1 MGLTIDKKR
10 ARRQLERALELARS
24 DAVVPAVWIERTQR
38 VASFEDKTCLVVLGT
53 ALLATAT
60 DDTVDALTLKARA
73 GNKAYSARGLAH
85 EVLVPASID
94 HGFDLRTTG
103 REPLNNQPF
112 FYSDRVDAMPRVK
125 HPEEIQYLVECLEE
139 VHYLR
144 EEEAVQALAGFLRH
158 RIAAKE
164 QAVPIDLG
172 HTSADL
178 IRLKDACDHFL
189 SKSAESGKRAQALV
203 AAAFDL
209 VFDDVRTARVFDPSR
224 KLPGD
229 VQAFHKLEP
238 VVAVEVRAKPVTYS
252 DAVHFVRSVG
262 AAGFPHA
269 MIAGFEAVDAK
280 VLSLSKEAWQ
290 ETGVY
295 VTVYT
300 QFSDILLDA
309 LAWSRRPLHQ
319 LLAEFPKDV
328 VARLT
333 QLEVKTSSMALWGE
347 LVS

>member
-10 ARRQLERALELARS
+10 ARRQLERALKLARS
-24 DAVVPAVWIERTQR
+24 EAVLPAVWSERTDR
-38 VASFEDKTCLVVLGT
+38 VAEFEDKTCLVVLGT

-60 DDTVDALTLKARA
+60 DDAVDALTLKARA

-94 HGFDLRTTG
+94 HGFDIRTTG

-112 FYSDRVDAMPRVK
+112 FYSDRVDDMPRVK
-125 HPEEIQYLVECLEE
+125 HPEEINYLVECLEA

-144 EEEAVQALAGFLRH
+144 QEEAVEALASFLRQ
-158 RIAAKE
+158 RIAVREK
-164 QAVPIDLG
+164 AVPIDLG
-172 HTSADL
+172 HTSAVL
-178 IRLKDACDHFL
+178 VRLKDACGHFL
-189 SKSAESGKRAQALV
+189 DSSAESGKRAQALV

-229 VQAFHKLEP
+229 VQAFYKLEP

-252 DAVHFVRSVG
+252 DAVHFVRSVA

-280 VLSLSKEAWQ
+280 VLTLSKEAWQ

-328 VARLT
+328 VARLM

>member
-1 MGLTIDKKR
+1 MGLRIDKQR
-10 ARRQLERALELARS
+10 ARRQLERALTLARS
-24 DAVVPAVWIERTQR
+24 DAVVPADWIERTER
-38 VASFEDKTCLVVLGT
+38 VSRFEDKTCLVVLGT

-60 DDTVDALTLKARA
+60 DDSVDALALKARA

-85 EVLVPASID
+85 GVLVPASID

-112 FYSDRVDAMPRVK
+112 FSSDSVNAMPRVK
-125 HPEEIQYLVECLEE
+125 HPEEMRYLVECLEA

-144 EEEAVQALAGFLRH
+144 EEEAVEALAAFLRP
-158 RIAAKE
+158 RIAARE

-178 IRLKDACDHFL
+178 VRLKDACAHFL
-189 SKSAESGKRAQALV
+189 SKSAESGKRPQALV
-203 AAAFDL
+203 AAALDL
-209 VFDDVRTARVFDPSR
+209 VFDDVRTASVFDPSR
-224 KLPGD
+224 RLPGD

-238 VVAVEVRAKPVTYS
+238 VVAVEVRAKPITYS
-252 DAVHFVRSVG
+252 DAVHFVRSVA

-269 MIAGFEAVDAK
+269 MIAGLEGVDAE
-280 VLSLSKEAWQ
+280 VLRLSEEVWQ
-290 ETGVY
+290 ETGVF

-300 QFSDILLDA
+300 EFADILLDA
-309 LAWSRRPLHQ
+309 LAWSRRPLPQ
-319 LLAEFPKDV
+319 LLAEFPKNV
-328 VARLT
+328 VARLI

>member
-10 ARRQLERALELARS
+10 ARKQLERALTLARS
-24 DAVVPAVWIERTQR
+24 DTPVPSAWTERTER
-38 VASFEDKTCLVVLGT
+38 VAQFEDKTCLVVLGT

-60 DDTVDALTLKARA
+60 DDAVDALTLKARA

-85 EVLVPASID
+85 DVLVPAAIN

-112 FYSDRVDAMPRVK
+112 FYSDRVDSMPRVK
-125 HPEEIQYLVECLEE
+125 HPDEIQYLVECLEA

-144 EEEAVQALAGFLRH
+144 EEEAVGALAAFLRH

-164 QAVPIDLG
+164 RLVPVDLG
-172 HTSADL
+172 NTSADV
-178 IRLKDACDHFL
+178 IKLKDACSHFL
-189 SKSAESGKRAQALV
+189 NKSAESGKRAQALV

-229 VQAFHKLEP
+229 VQAFYKLDP
-238 VVAVEVRAKPVTYS
+238 VIAVEVRAKPVTYS
-252 DAVHFVRSVG
+252 DAVHFVRSVA

-269 MIAGFEAVDAK
+269 MIAGFDSVAAEVQR
-280 VLSLSKEAWQ
+280 LSQEAW
-290 ETGVY
+290 EESGVY

-300 QFSDILLDA
+300 RFSDMLLDA

-319 LLAEFPKDV
+319 LLAEFPRNV
-328 VARLT
+328 VARLI

>member
-1 MGLTIDKKR
+1 MR
-10 ARRQLERALELARS
+10 
-24 DAVVPAVWIERTQR
+24 
-38 VASFEDKTCLVVLGT
+38 
-53 ALLATAT
+53 
-60 DDTVDALTLKARA
+60 
-73 GNKAYSARGLAH
+73 
-85 EVLVPASID
+85 
-94 HGFDLRTTG
+94 
-103 REPLNNQPF
+103 
-112 FYSDRVDAMPRVK
+112 
-125 HPEEIQYLVECLEE
+125 
-139 VHYLR
+139 
-144 EEEAVQALAGFLRH
+144 
-158 RIAAKE
+158 E

-178 IRLKDACDHFL
+178 VRLKDACGHFL
-189 SKSAESGKRAQALV
+189 DSSAESGKRAQALV

-252 DAVHFVRSVG
+252 DAVHFVRSAA

-269 MIAGFEAVDAK
+269 MIAGLDAVDAK
-280 VLSLSKEAWQ
+280 VLRLSKEAWQ

-309 LAWSRRPLHQ
+309 LAWSRRPLQQ

-328 VARLT
+328 VARLI